1 MSILRILGRPS
12 STIIYNVSSARY
24 YKSLGISISDT
35 NSVLRQ
41 REILMNYYRMCDIDE
56 RHQTV
61 QVYSTKTKLKW
72 LREYHRKQ
80 DIDNRMLEAGFLK
93 YDDK

>member
-12 STIIYNVSSARY
+12 STILYNISSARY
-24 YKSLGISISDT
+24 YKSTGISISDT

-41 REILMNYYRMCDIDE
+41 REILMNYYWMCDVDE

-61 QVYSTKTKLKW
+61 QACSTETMRKW
-72 LREYHRKQ
+72 LYEYHRKQ
-80 DIDNRMLEAGFLK
+80 DIDNRMLEAGLLK